1 MKVGAYGVI
10 FIFMLIIFII
20 VTGIVAFT
28 NTEFMV
34 GPANDVNG
42 TNWSEGL
49 RTITMVHSNFS
60 PLAGILGLGYF
71 LHPASLPI
79 VRSSANPEKVDR
91 DLFNG
96 YLSVF
101 VTYIIIGVMGYIGFV
116 GTDFTDYFISK
127 NGSDSA
133 G

>member
-1 MKVGAYGVI
+1 
-10 FIFMLIIFII
+10 MLIIFII

-127 NGSDSA
+127 NGSESA